1 MKLLGTRLLLLAGP
15 VALSIVG
22 LVLSALA
29 LFSGHE
35 KGVMEDYA
43 IVRVSILS

>member
-29 LFSGHE
+29 LFAGHE

-43 IVRVSILS
+43 IVRVDIPV